1 MAKKQ
6 KPDSK
11 AMEVKIPIYPGYLY
25 VCYTDDFLKH
35 GRSIGIEYALN
46 IKDCLGIT
54 SRSKHKK
61 HTQRIIILLKHSEFE
76 DYDTI
81 SHEALHAVNYIFLNT
96 GTESTNNNDEH
107 AAYLLGWIV
116 GQIQKYNMKLKTK
129 SDDRTNK

>member
-1 MAKKQ
+1 MIK

-11 AMEVKIPIYPGYLY
+11 PLKVKIPIYPGYLY
-25 VCYTDDFLKH
+25 VVYKDEFLQH
-35 GRSIGIEYALN
+35 GRSLGIEYALSIN
-46 IKDCLGIT
+46 DCLGIT
-54 SRSKHKK
+54 SRSKVKGK
-61 HTQRIIILLKHSEFE
+61 TTYLILLKHSQFE

-116 GQIQKYNMKLKTK
+116 GQIQKYNKRLGKVK
-129 SDDRTNK
+129 KNS